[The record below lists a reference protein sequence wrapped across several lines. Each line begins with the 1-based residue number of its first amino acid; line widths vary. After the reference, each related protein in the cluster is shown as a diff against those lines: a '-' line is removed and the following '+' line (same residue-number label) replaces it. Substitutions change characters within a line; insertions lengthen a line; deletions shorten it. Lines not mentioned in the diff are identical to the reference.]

1 MGRRDRRIGLED
13 MRRKI
18 RKLDTLE
25 WLIFIG
31 MVLTLIMDWVICKG
45 LEF

>member
-25 WLIFIG
+25 WLIFIV